1 MEIWLI
7 VLLVIIGLLAL
18 AGLVLSLITF
28 KVVKATIRV
37 LTGLSDDVQ
46 D

>member
-37 LTGLSDDVQ
+37 LMGLSDDVQ